1 MYIPAPP
8 SRALMS
14 FQVPKLEFDLQRRKE
29 LMADVASITTM
40 ALSDIYTLA
49 YQEKSY
55 TKKRRLLF
63 ERMVTQYGWLL
74 TPFFE
79 PSFPNSFS
87 GL

>member
-1 MYIPAPP
+1 
-8 SRALMS
+8 
-14 FQVPKLEFDLQRRKE
+14 
-29 LMADVASITTM
+29 M

>member
-40 ALSDIYTLA
+40 VLSDIYTLA
-49 YQEKSY
+49 YQEKRAIQGRVGEQ
-55 TKKRRLLF
+55 KKKAF
-63 ERMVTQYGWLL
+63 VI
-74 TPFFE
+74 
-79 PSFPNSFS
+79 
-87 GL
+87 

>member
-8 SRALMS
+8 SSRALMS

-49 YQEKSY
+49 YQEKKAY
-55 TKKRRLLF
+55 TRTGGGDKKKDVCYL
-63 ERMVTQYGWLL
+63 
-74 TPFFE
+74 
-79 PSFPNSFS
+79 N
-87 GL
+87 